1 MEKNK
6 ELETIKEVNKE
17 VSSDKQEMIISNFGA
32 VTRQSKTERRYFT
45 TIDVTDTKSLYN
57 LDNGEVNHLIN
68 DCEGQ
73 SIRVKDVLIKEFRR
87 ELDEPVVN
95 EETGEVKEYEINKV
109 CILIDDNNETYV
121 TASKTFTNQMKN
133 YIGTFGDS
141 DIKKGLDI
149 KIIKKKMKDSNNKA
163 LAFELI

>member
-17 VSSDKQEMIISNFGA
+17 VSSEKQEMVISNFGA

-45 TIDVTDTKSLYN
+45 TIDVTDTKKLYN
-57 LDNGEVNHLIN
+57 LDNGEVDYLIN

-73 SIRVKDVLIKEFRR
+73 SIRVKDVLIKEFRH
-87 ELDEPVVN
+87 ELDEPVVIA
-95 EETGEVKEYEINKV
+95 ETGEIKEYDIKKV
-109 CILIDDNNETYV
+109 CILIDDQGKTYV

-149 KIIKKKMKDSNNKA
+149 KIIKKKMKDSNNKS
-163 LAFELI
+163 LGFELI